1 MSEGT
6 RPASTRRGR
15 TRPKA
20 AASTGVVLPAWSGD
34 GQMPIAVGVSG
45 AGSNLRA
52 LAAAIERGEV
62 PARIALVFADR
73 GCPALTWAEETGLD
87 TALVPPAR
95 SGDAKARAREDFP
108 TPPLLF
114 QMAIL
119 RPLRLILGLLLNL
132 SSPLIMSA
140 IL

>member
-52 LAAAIERGEV
+52 LAAAIERGDDPGEV
-62 PARIALVFADR
+62 CVSPAD
-73 GCPALTWAEETGLD
+73 W
-87 TALVPPAR
+87 
-95 SGDAKARAREDFP
+95 KRAVDGYMQER
-108 TPPLLF
+108 
-114 QMAIL
+114 A
-119 RPLRLILGLLLNL
+119 
-132 SSPLIMSA
+132 A
-140 IL
+140 